1 MPPSIVTVIREDP
14 RKTPRAV
21 EALRIA
27 LGLST
32 GDNPLTIVLLDQ
44 APRLLSED
52 LDDIQDGDILEKYLP
67 SFKHLKI
74 PFVVPPGA
82 QSSFALDDEFT
93 VREAPEEET
102 TSLVSAADR
111 TLVF

>member
-1 MPPSIVTVIREDP
+1 MALSIVTVVRDDP
-14 RKTPRAV
+14 RDTPRAV

-32 GDNPLTIVLLDQ
+32 GENPLTVILLGQ

-52 LDDIQDGDILEKYLP
+52 LDDIQDVDILEKYLP

-82 QSSFALDDEFT
+82 RLTFSLDDEFA
-93 VREAPEEET
+93 VQEAPLEDVT
-102 TSLVSAADR
+102 RLVAAADR
-111 TLVF
+111 SLVF

>member
-1 MPPSIVTVIREDP
+1 MAPSIVTVIREDP
-14 RKTPRAV
+14 RDTPRAV

-32 GDNPLTIVLLDQ
+32 GENPLTVILLGR
-44 APRLLSED
+44 APLLLSED
-52 LDDIQDGDILEKYLP
+52 IDDIQDIEILEKYLP

-74 PFVVPPGA
+74 PFIVPLGTR
-82 QSSFALDDEFT
+82 STYSLDDEFT
-93 VREAPEEET
+93 AREAPPEEIAD
-102 TSLVSAADR
+102 LVAAADR